1 MSKNCSHSVVE
12 SCVAFVLHPFFSWDI
27 EPSRG
32 KNSSRIELNAFFVK
46 KLGEFGATNPCSK
59 NLSPK
64 KHCSHMV
71 VESCVAFVLH
81 PFFSWDI
88 EPSRGKNSSRIE
100 LNAFFVKKFRR
111 IRGHKS
117 KTYKP
122 ISKHCSHSVVAPCV
136 AFVLHPFFSWDIE
149 LSRGKNS
156 SRIELNAF
164 FVKKLGE
171 FGATIPSSKN
181 PLQKLLPFGGG
192 VMCCHCAA
200 PILFVGHRTLAW
212 EK

>member
-100 LNAFFVKKFRR
+100 LNAFFVKK
-111 IRGHKS
+111 
-117 KTYKP
+117 
-122 ISKHCSHSVVAPCV
+122 
-136 AFVLHPFFSWDIE
+136 
-149 LSRGKNS
+149 
-156 SRIELNAF
+156 
-164 FVKKLGE
+164 LGE
-171 FGATIPSSKN
+171 FGATNPSSKN
-181 PLQKLLPFGGG
+181 LSPKT
-192 VMCCHCAA
+192 A
-200 PILFVGHRTLAW
+200 PIRWWSHVLPLCCTHFFVGHRTLAW